1 MSFKSGFVSIV
12 GRPNV
17 GKSTLLNQ
25 ILKTKLAIMS
35 DVAQTTRNT
44 IQGIYT
50 DNEAQ
55 IIFMDTPG
63 IHKPQDGLGNFMN
76 TTALNSIYGV
86 DMVLFIAPA
95 NETIGR
101 GDRFIIER
109 LKEADGPVFLLLNKC
124 DLVSKDEVIKKL
136 TEWKELFDF
145 KEIIPISAL
154 EDQNVDTLISTI
166 KTYLNEGM
174 MYYPKDQMTDHPE
187 RFVMAEFI
195 REKILYFTREEV
207 PHSVAIVVER
217 MAELD
222 VNQHNI
228 REAIRNAI
236 LYAVSA
242 ERFQG
247 HIVVDR
253 GVDAVFGQ
261 DVIQRHQCA
270 LLCVG
275 DEILVIQ
282 FKNIGSLAAGNL
294 RRHLRKVVVI
304 AIGLQVDGDIGVFF
318 HIVVNHLLQIL
329 LVVSGPGVLCK
340 RDCHRLIR
348 SLRCCRAFRR
358 SCIRRACHGT
368 CRRGCRTTGTECKH
382 CGHRACHVR
391 NRLFHC
397 FSSLYK

>member
-1 MSFKSGFVSIV
+1 MFKSGFVSIV

-50 DNEAQ
+50 DDEAQ

-109 LKEADGPVFLLLNKC
+109 LKEADDPVFLLLNKC
-124 DLVSKDEVIKKL
+124 DLVSKEEVVKKL

-166 KTYLNEGM
+166 KKYLNEGM

-217 MAELD
+217 MSEQEDGSVEVIAT
-222 VNQHNI
+222 
-228 REAIRNAI
+228 
-236 LYAVSA
+236 
-242 ERFQG
+242 
-247 HIVVDR
+247 IVVDR
-253 GVDAVFGQ
+253 KSQKGILIGKQGSMIKKIRQNAQREMKRFLQTPVHLELFVKVENNWRNKQKYLKEFGYNE
-261 DVIQRHQCA
+261 D
-270 LLCVG
+270 
-275 DEILVIQ
+275 D
-282 FKNIGSLAAGNL
+282 
-294 RRHLRKVVVI
+294 
-304 AIGLQVDGDIGVFF
+304 
-318 HIVVNHLLQIL
+318 
-329 LVVSGPGVLCK
+329 
-340 RDCHRLIR
+340 
-348 SLRCCRAFRR
+348 
-358 SCIRRACHGT
+358 
-368 CRRGCRTTGTECKH
+368 
-382 CGHRACHVR
+382 
-391 NRLFHC
+391 
-397 FSSLYK
+397 Y

>member
-1 MSFKSGFVSIV
+1 MFKSGFVSIV

-50 DNEAQ
+50 DDEAQ

-124 DLVSKDEVIKKL
+124 DLISKEEVVKKL

-166 KTYLNEGM
+166 KNYLNEGM
-174 MYYPKDQMTDHPE
+174 MYYPKNQMTDHPE

-217 MAELD
+217 MAEQED
-222 VNQHNI
+222 GSVEVI
-228 REAIRNAI
+228 AT
-236 LYAVSA
+236 
-242 ERFQG
+242 
-247 HIVVDR
+247 IVVDR
-253 GVDAVFGQ
+253 KSQKGILIGKQGSMIKKIRQNAQREMKRFLQTPVHLELFVKVENNWRNKQKYLKEFGYNE
-261 DVIQRHQCA
+261 D
-270 LLCVG
+270 
-275 DEILVIQ
+275 D
-282 FKNIGSLAAGNL
+282 
-294 RRHLRKVVVI
+294 
-304 AIGLQVDGDIGVFF
+304 
-318 HIVVNHLLQIL
+318 
-329 LVVSGPGVLCK
+329 
-340 RDCHRLIR
+340 
-348 SLRCCRAFRR
+348 
-358 SCIRRACHGT
+358 
-368 CRRGCRTTGTECKH
+368 
-382 CGHRACHVR
+382 
-391 NRLFHC
+391 
-397 FSSLYK
+397 Y

>member
-1 MSFKSGFVSIV
+1 MFKSGFVSIV

-50 DNEAQ
+50 DDEAQ

-124 DLVSKDEVIKKL
+124 DLVSKEEVVKKL

-166 KTYLNEGM
+166 KNYLNEGM
-174 MYYPKDQMTDHPE
+174 MYYPKNQMTDHPE

-217 MAELD
+217 MSEQEDGSVEVIAT
-222 VNQHNI
+222 
-228 REAIRNAI
+228 
-236 LYAVSA
+236 
-242 ERFQG
+242 
-247 HIVVDR
+247 IVVDR
-253 GVDAVFGQ
+253 KSQKGILIGKQGSMIKKIRQNAQREMKRFLQTPVHLELFVKVENNWRNKQKYLKEFGYNE
-261 DVIQRHQCA
+261 D
-270 LLCVG
+270 
-275 DEILVIQ
+275 D
-282 FKNIGSLAAGNL
+282 
-294 RRHLRKVVVI
+294 
-304 AIGLQVDGDIGVFF
+304 
-318 HIVVNHLLQIL
+318 
-329 LVVSGPGVLCK
+329 
-340 RDCHRLIR
+340 
-348 SLRCCRAFRR
+348 
-358 SCIRRACHGT
+358 
-368 CRRGCRTTGTECKH
+368 
-382 CGHRACHVR
+382 
-391 NRLFHC
+391 
-397 FSSLYK
+397 Y

>member
-174 MYYPKDQMTDHPE
+174 MYYPIDQMTDHPE

-217 MAELD
+217 MAELED
-222 VNQHNI
+222 GSVEVI
-228 REAIRNAI
+228 AT
-236 LYAVSA
+236 
-242 ERFQG
+242 
-247 HIVVDR
+247 IVVDR
-253 GVDAVFGQ
+253 KSQKGILIGKQGSMIKKIRQNAQREMKRFLQTTVHLELFVKVENNWRNKQKYLKEFGYNE
-261 DVIQRHQCA
+261 D
-270 LLCVG
+270 
-275 DEILVIQ
+275 D
-282 FKNIGSLAAGNL
+282 
-294 RRHLRKVVVI
+294 
-304 AIGLQVDGDIGVFF
+304 
-318 HIVVNHLLQIL
+318 
-329 LVVSGPGVLCK
+329 
-340 RDCHRLIR
+340 
-348 SLRCCRAFRR
+348 
-358 SCIRRACHGT
+358 
-368 CRRGCRTTGTECKH
+368 
-382 CGHRACHVR
+382 
-391 NRLFHC
+391 
-397 FSSLYK
+397 Y

>member
-1 MSFKSGFVSIV
+1 MFKSGFVSIV

-124 DLVSKDEVIKKL
+124 DLVSKEEVVKKL

-166 KTYLNEGM
+166 KNYLNEGM

-217 MAELD
+217 MSEQEDGSVEVIAT
-222 VNQHNI
+222 
-228 REAIRNAI
+228 
-236 LYAVSA
+236 
-242 ERFQG
+242 
-247 HIVVDR
+247 IVVDR
-253 GVDAVFGQ
+253 KSQKGILIGKQGSMIKKIRQNAQREMKRFLQTPVHLELFVKVENNWRNKQKYLKEFGYNE
-261 DVIQRHQCA
+261 D
-270 LLCVG
+270 
-275 DEILVIQ
+275 D
-282 FKNIGSLAAGNL
+282 
-294 RRHLRKVVVI
+294 
-304 AIGLQVDGDIGVFF
+304 
-318 HIVVNHLLQIL
+318 
-329 LVVSGPGVLCK
+329 
-340 RDCHRLIR
+340 
-348 SLRCCRAFRR
+348 
-358 SCIRRACHGT
+358 
-368 CRRGCRTTGTECKH
+368 
-382 CGHRACHVR
+382 
-391 NRLFHC
+391 
-397 FSSLYK
+397 Y

>member
-1 MSFKSGFVSIV
+1 MFKSGFVSIV

-25 ILKTKLAIMS
+25 ILKTKLAIMAG
-35 DVAQTTRNT
+35 VAQTTRNT

-50 DNEAQ
+50 DDEAQ

-124 DLVSKDEVIKKL
+124 DLVSKEEVVKKL

-166 KTYLNEGM
+166 KNYLNEGM

-217 MAELD
+217 MAEQED
-222 VNQHNI
+222 GSVEVI
-228 REAIRNAI
+228 AT
-236 LYAVSA
+236 
-242 ERFQG
+242 
-247 HIVVDR
+247 IVVDR
-253 GVDAVFGQ
+253 KSQKGILIGKQGSMIKKIRQNAQREMKRFLQTPVHLELFVKVENNWRNKQKYLKEFGYNE
-261 DVIQRHQCA
+261 D
-270 LLCVG
+270 
-275 DEILVIQ
+275 D
-282 FKNIGSLAAGNL
+282 
-294 RRHLRKVVVI
+294 
-304 AIGLQVDGDIGVFF
+304 
-318 HIVVNHLLQIL
+318 
-329 LVVSGPGVLCK
+329 
-340 RDCHRLIR
+340 
-348 SLRCCRAFRR
+348 
-358 SCIRRACHGT
+358 
-368 CRRGCRTTGTECKH
+368 
-382 CGHRACHVR
+382 
-391 NRLFHC
+391 
-397 FSSLYK
+397 Y

>member
-1 MSFKSGFVSIV
+1 MFKSGFVSIV

-50 DNEAQ
+50 DDEAQ

-86 DMVLFIAPA
+86 DIVLFIAPA

-124 DLVSKDEVIKKL
+124 DLVSKEEVVKKL

-166 KTYLNEGM
+166 KNYLNEGM

-217 MAELD
+217 MAEQED
-222 VNQHNI
+222 GSVEVI
-228 REAIRNAI
+228 AT
-236 LYAVSA
+236 
-242 ERFQG
+242 
-247 HIVVDR
+247 IVVDR
-253 GVDAVFGQ
+253 KSQKGILIGKQGSMIKKIRQNAQREMKRFLQTPVHLELFVKAENNWRNKQKYLKEFGYNE
-261 DVIQRHQCA
+261 D
-270 LLCVG
+270 
-275 DEILVIQ
+275 D
-282 FKNIGSLAAGNL
+282 
-294 RRHLRKVVVI
+294 
-304 AIGLQVDGDIGVFF
+304 
-318 HIVVNHLLQIL
+318 
-329 LVVSGPGVLCK
+329 
-340 RDCHRLIR
+340 
-348 SLRCCRAFRR
+348 
-358 SCIRRACHGT
+358 
-368 CRRGCRTTGTECKH
+368 
-382 CGHRACHVR
+382 
-391 NRLFHC
+391 
-397 FSSLYK
+397 Y

>member
-1 MSFKSGFVSIV
+1 MFKSGFVSIV

-50 DNEAQ
+50 DDEAQ

-124 DLVSKDEVIKKL
+124 DLVSKEEVVKKL

-166 KTYLNEGM
+166 KNYLNEGM

-217 MAELD
+217 MSEQEDGSVEVIAT
-222 VNQHNI
+222 
-228 REAIRNAI
+228 
-236 LYAVSA
+236 
-242 ERFQG
+242 
-247 HIVVDR
+247 IVVDR
-253 GVDAVFGQ
+253 KSQKGILIGKQGSMIKKIRQNAQREMKRFLQTPVHLELFVKVENNWRNKKKYLKEFGYNE
-261 DVIQRHQCA
+261 D
-270 LLCVG
+270 
-275 DEILVIQ
+275 D
-282 FKNIGSLAAGNL
+282 
-294 RRHLRKVVVI
+294 
-304 AIGLQVDGDIGVFF
+304 
-318 HIVVNHLLQIL
+318 
-329 LVVSGPGVLCK
+329 
-340 RDCHRLIR
+340 
-348 SLRCCRAFRR
+348 
-358 SCIRRACHGT
+358 
-368 CRRGCRTTGTECKH
+368 
-382 CGHRACHVR
+382 
-391 NRLFHC
+391 
-397 FSSLYK
+397 Y